1 MDPTRHQPFR
11 LTSKLPIGHDQYWNL
26 IANPNRGAVLFG
38 DLGGSS
44 VTHFFHDCH
53 SLTSIHQKIRRDYP
67 LEGDCALAFWQE
79 KKPHETRSNCEDL
92 EVHTLKAANQ
102 KRTSLFVYEVTE
114 HITSKY
120 HGLIGKRLSHLSR
133 SVGTLSINNA
143 LHLSSLKGSQMFLF
157 AKGLKTLS
165 KFIFVK
171 PWVRPYPYCFLYDAV
186 LR

>member
-1 MDPTRHQPFR
+1 MDSTRHQPFR

-79 KKPHETRSNCEDL
+79 KKPHETRWNCEDL
-92 EVHTLKAANQ
+92 EVHTLNGPQTKREHLCLCKKWLNILLYIKISRPYWQ
-102 KRTSLFVYEVTE
+102 TVIPFIPICGHIEHEQRTSPQFTE
-114 HITSKY
+114 GEPNVSFRQ
-120 HGLIGKRLSHLSR
+120 G
-133 SVGTLSINNA
+133 A
-143 LHLSSLKGSQMFLF
+143 
-157 AKGLKTLS
+157 
-165 KFIFVK
+165 
-171 PWVRPYPYCFLYDAV
+171 
-186 LR
+186 